1 MYSDTIPLYI
11 PKYFLSITTKYSAIY
26 PIITPLILT
35 RKETTEMPRISSTKQ
50 KINLSLPSRLKR
62 RVQDLAK
69 DKGLTMNDLLI
80 HAIEEYLNKSDGT
93 YQNADLVVDR
103 LTQVLNSQMAVI
115 NQLNQLTMK
124 LND

>member
-1 MYSDTIPLYI
+1 MSSDTIPLYI
-11 PKYFLSITTKYSAIY
+11 PKYFLYITTKYSAIY

-35 RKETTEMPRISSTKQ
+35 RKETTEMPRISSPKQ

-115 NQLNQLTMK
+115 NQLNQLSMK

>member
-1 MYSDTIPLYI
+1 
-11 PKYFLSITTKYSAIY
+11 
-26 PIITPLILT
+26 
-35 RKETTEMPRISSTKQ
+35 MPRISSPKQ
-50 KINLSLPSRLKR
+50 NINLSLPSRLKR

>member
-1 MYSDTIPLYI
+1 M
-11 PKYFLSITTKYSAIY
+11 
-26 PIITPLILT
+26 
-35 RKETTEMPRISSTKQ
+35 
-50 KINLSLPSRLKR
+50 
-62 RVQDLAK
+62 QDLAK